1 MIDTKKG
8 RLLVIMAKIKAN
20 EALVKALQAWD
31 IDHLYGIPGD
41 SIDAVVDSLRTVRD
55 QFKFYHVRHEEV
67 ASLAAAGYTKLT
79 GKIGVALSIGGPGLI
94 HLLNGMYDA
103 KMDNVPQLILSG
115 QTNSTAL
122 GTKAFQETNLQK
134 LCEDVAVYNH
144 QIEKGDNVFEIVNEA
159 IRTAY
164 EQKGV
169 AVVICPNDLLTE
181 KIKDTTNKPVDTSR
195 PTVVSP
201 KYKDIKKAVKLI
213 NKSKK
218 PVMLIGV
225 GAKYAKDE
233 LREFIEMAK
242 IPVIHSLPAKTIL
255 PDDHPYSIGNLG
267 KIGTKTSYQTMQE
280 ADLLIMVGT
289 NYPYVDYLPKKNI
302 KAIQI
307 DTNPKN
313 IGHRFNINVGIV
325 GDSKIALHQLTEN
338 IKHVAERPFLN
349 KTLERKAVW
358 DKWMEQDKNNN
369 SKPLRPE
376 RLMASINKFIKD
388 DAVISADVGTATVWS
403 TRYLNLG
410 VNNKFIISSWL
421 GTMGCGLPGA
431 MASKIA
437 YPNRQAIAIAGDGAF
452 QMVMQDFATAVQYD
466 LPLTVF
472 VLNNKQLAFI
482 KYEQQAA
489 GELEYAVDFSDM
501 DHAKFA
507 EAAGGKGYTIK
518 SASEVDAIVEEA
530 LAQDVPTIVD
540 VYVDPNAAPLPGKIV
555 NEEALGYGKWA
566 FRSITED
573 KYLDLDQIP
582 PISVA
587 AKRFL

>member
-1 MIDTKKG
+1 
-8 RLLVIMAKIKAN
+8 MAKIKAN

-122 GTKAFQETNLQK
+122 GTKAFQEANLQK

-225 GAKYAKDE
+225 GAKHAKDE
-233 LREFIEMAK
+233 LRAFIEAAK
-242 IPVIHSLPAKTIL
+242 IPVVHSLPAKTIL

-267 KIGTKTSYQTMQE
+267 KIGTKTSYQTMQD

-307 DTNPKN
+307 DTNSKN
-313 IGHRFNINVGIV
+313 IGHRFNINVGII

-369 SKPLRPE
+369 SNPLRPE

-431 MASKIA
+431 IASKIA
-437 YPNRQAIAIAGDGAF
+437 FPNRQAIAIAGDGAF
-452 QMVMQDFATAVQYD
+452 QMVMQDFTTAVQYD

-518 SASEVDAIVEEA
+518 NASEVDAVVEEA

-555 NEEALGYGKWA
+555 NDEALGYGKWA

-573 KYLDLDQIP
+573 KHLDLDQIP

>member
-1 MIDTKKG
+1 
-8 RLLVIMAKIKAN
+8 MAKIKAN

-225 GAKYAKDE
+225 GAKHAKDE
-233 LREFIEMAK
+233 LRAFVEAAK
-242 IPVIHSLPAKTIL
+242 IPVVHSLPAKTIL

-267 KIGTKTSYQTMQE
+267 KIGTKTSYQTMQD

-555 NEEALGYGKWA
+555 NEEAFGYGKWA

-573 KYLDLDQIP
+573 KHLDLDQIP

>member
-1 MIDTKKG
+1 
-8 RLLVIMAKIKAN
+8 MAKIKAN

-225 GAKYAKDE
+225 GAKHAKDE

-302 KAIQI
+302 KGIQI

-338 IKHVAERPFLN
+338 IKHVAERPFLI

-376 RLMASINKFIKD
+376 RLMTSINKFIKD

-573 KYLDLDQIP
+573 KHLDLDQIP

>member
-1 MIDTKKG
+1 
-8 RLLVIMAKIKAN
+8 MAKIKAN

-218 PVMLIGV
+218 SVMLIGV
-225 GAKYAKDE
+225 GAKHAKDE

-573 KYLDLDQIP
+573 KHLDLDQIP

>member
-1 MIDTKKG
+1 
-8 RLLVIMAKIKAN
+8 MAKIKAN

-225 GAKYAKDE
+225 GSKHAKDE
-233 LREFIEMAK
+233 LREFIEMTK

-338 IKHVAERPFLN
+338 IKHVVERPFLN

-573 KYLDLDQIP
+573 KHLDLDQIP

>member
-1 MIDTKKG
+1 
-8 RLLVIMAKIKAN
+8 MAKIKAN

-225 GAKYAKDE
+225 GAKHAKDE
-233 LREFIEMAK
+233 LRAFVEAAK
-242 IPVIHSLPAKTIL
+242 IPVVHSLPAKTIL

-267 KIGTKTSYQTMQE
+267 KIGTKTSYQTMQD

-431 MASKIA
+431 MSSKIA

-573 KYLDLDQIP
+573 KHLDLDQIP

>member
-1 MIDTKKG
+1 
-8 RLLVIMAKIKAN
+8 MAKIKAN

-225 GAKYAKDE
+225 GAKHAKDE

-518 SASEVDAIVEEA
+518 SASEVDAIVEET

-573 KYLDLDQIP
+573 KHLDLDQIP

>member
-1 MIDTKKG
+1 
-8 RLLVIMAKIKAN
+8 MAKIKAN

-115 QTNSTAL
+115 QTNSTAF

-225 GAKYAKDE
+225 GAKHAKDE
-233 LREFIEMAK
+233 LRAFVEAAK
-242 IPVIHSLPAKTIL
+242 IPVVHSLPAKTIL

-267 KIGTKTSYQTMQE
+267 KIGTKTSYQTMQD

-573 KYLDLDQIP
+573 KHLDLDQIP

>member
-1 MIDTKKG
+1 
-8 RLLVIMAKIKAN
+8 MAKIKAN

-41 SIDAVVDSLRTVRD
+41 SIDAVVDSLRTARD

-225 GAKYAKDE
+225 GAKHAKDE
-233 LREFIEMAK
+233 LREFIEMTK

-573 KYLDLDQIP
+573 KHLDLDQIP

>member
-1 MIDTKKG
+1 
-8 RLLVIMAKIKAN
+8 MAKIKAN

-225 GAKYAKDE
+225 GAKHAKDE
-233 LREFIEMAK
+233 LREFIEMTK

-338 IKHVAERPFLN
+338 IKHVAERTFLN

-573 KYLDLDQIP
+573 KHLDLDQIP

>member
-225 GAKYAKDE
+225 GAKHAKDE
-233 LREFIEMAK
+233 LREFIEMTK

-573 KYLDLDQIP
+573 KHLDLDQIP

>member
-1 MIDTKKG
+1 
-8 RLLVIMAKIKAN
+8 MAKIKAN

-181 KIKDTTNKPVDTSR
+181 KIKDTTNKPVDTSK

-218 PVMLIGV
+218 SVMLIGV
-225 GAKYAKDE
+225 GAKHAKDE
-233 LREFIEMAK
+233 LRAFVEAAK
-242 IPVIHSLPAKTIL
+242 IPVVHSLPAKTIL

-267 KIGTKTSYQTMQE
+267 KIGTKTSYQTMQD

-573 KYLDLDQIP
+573 KHLDLDQIP

>member
-1 MIDTKKG
+1 
-8 RLLVIMAKIKAN
+8 MAKIKAN

-213 NKSKK
+213 NKSKQ

-225 GAKYAKDE
+225 GAKHAKDE

-431 MASKIA
+431 IASKIA

-573 KYLDLDQIP
+573 KHLDLDQIP

>member
-1 MIDTKKG
+1 
-8 RLLVIMAKIKAN
+8 MAKIKAN

-225 GAKYAKDE
+225 GAKHAKDE

-338 IKHVAERPFLN
+338 IKHVAERPFLI

-376 RLMASINKFIKD
+376 RLMTSINKFIKG

-573 KYLDLDQIP
+573 KHLDLDQIP

>member
-1 MIDTKKG
+1 
-8 RLLVIMAKIKAN
+8 MAKIKAN

-218 PVMLIGV
+218 PVMLIGF
-225 GAKYAKDE
+225 GAKHAKDE

-573 KYLDLDQIP
+573 KHLDLDQIP

>member
-1 MIDTKKG
+1 
-8 RLLVIMAKIKAN
+8 MAKIKAN

-225 GAKYAKDE
+225 GAKHAKDE
-233 LREFIEMAK
+233 LRAFVEAAK
-242 IPVIHSLPAKTIL
+242 IPVVHSLPAKTIL

-267 KIGTKTSYQTMQE
+267 KIGTKTSYQTMQD

-421 GTMGCGLPGA
+421 GTMSCGLPGA

-573 KYLDLDQIP
+573 KHLDLDQIP